1 MPYFGKSPEHGN
13 FTELT
18 DVSGSFD
25 GSDTAFA
32 LTSRIGG
39 IAITPV
45 VEAAILISINGVI
58 QEPTTDYT
66 VSGTNI
72 TFTTAPASGDSF
84 FGIVMGR
91 QLDVGT
97 PSDST
102 VTPAKMNIS
111 SALVPASA
119 DGAALGSTSA
129 EWSDLYLADSSVIYF
144 GNDQDVTVTHDPDD
158 GLFLKSTATA
168 DDNPFLLTLQTG
180 ETDMA
185 ADDVIGKIAFQAPDE
200 GTGTDAILVSAAIQ
214 ARAEGDH
221 SSSSNA
227 TSLDFMTGASEAA
240 AKKMSVTSGGDVNV
254 LTDGASVFFGADS
267 EIELRHVADDG
278 LILKH
283 VGTGDGKEPSLTF
296 QAGDN
301 DIAAN
306 DVLGSIFFQ
315 APDEGAGTDA
325 ILVAAGIE
333 AVSEGDFSSSNN
345 ATKLSFKTGASEAAA
360 EKMSLSSTGNL
371 TISGDLTVS
380 GDDLTMGTNTSGAAL
395 IADGTNFNPVVIS
408 GDISIATNG
417 VAAIGSGVIVAAD
430 IASNAVETAKINA
443 DAVTNAKIA
452 DDALDS
458 EHYSDGSIDTAHIA
472 DNQITLAK
480 MAGLARG
487 KIIYGDASGDPAAL
501 AVGTAN
507 YVLTSDGTDIAW
519 AAEGSIGLHTI
530 FIPAAAMRP
539 TKSNGCGSIADTE
552 TTSGR
557 PDLTGLPFDDGSDE
571 HAQFQVALPK
581 QWNLGTVTYQ
591 VFWASTAT
599 DTDGV
604 SWALQGCSVPDN
616 STIDLAYGTAIVVD
630 DANQGAAEELCVSA
644 VSSAVTI
651 AGTPADDDMC
661 FFRVFRDVSDGNDT
675 AAEDA
680 ILIGIKLFITTD
692 VGNDA

>member
-84 FGIVMGR
+84 FGIVRGR

-240 AKKMSVTSGGDVNV
+240 AKKMSVTSGGDINV

-325 ILVAAGIE
+325 ITVAAGIE

-345 ATKLSFKTGASEAAA
+345 ATKLSFKTGASEAAT
-360 EKMSLSSTGNL
+360 EKMSLSSAGIL
-371 TISGDLTVS
+371 T
-380 GDDLTMGTNTSGAAL
+380 
-395 IADGTNFNPVVIS
+395 
-408 GDISIATNG
+408 
-417 VAAIGSGVIVAAD
+417 
-430 IASNAVETAKINA
+430 
-443 DAVTNAKIA
+443 IA
-452 DDALDS
+452 DDLIIGDGKTIGSASDVDAITIAADGAVTFS
-458 EHYSDGSIDTAHIA
+458 QTPVFPDGSIAIA
-472 DNQITLAK
+472 DLDID
-480 MAGLARG
+480 G
-487 KIIYGDASGDPAAL
+487 
-501 AVGTAN
+501 
-507 YVLTSDGTDIAW
+507 GTDIN
-519 AAEGSIGLHTI
+519 AAIVDADLLIVDDGAGGTNRKTTAARLKTYAGGSIRGIEFIIDGGGTTI
-530 FIPAAAMRP
+530 TTGVKGYLEIPFACTINRATILADQ
-539 TKSNGCGSIADTE
+539 SGS
-552 TTSGR
+552 
-557 PDLTGLPFDDGSDE
+557 
-571 HAQFQVALPK
+571 
-581 QWNLGTVTYQ
+581 
-591 VFWASTAT
+591 
-599 DTDGV
+599 
-604 SWALQGCSVPDN
+604 
-616 STIDLAYGTAIVVD
+616 IVVD
-630 DANQGAAEELCVSA
+630 IWKDTYANYPPVDGDSITASA
-644 VSSAVTI
+644 PVTISSATKNQDSSLSGWTTSISAGDILGYNVDSISTCERVT
-651 AGTPADDDMC
+651 
-661 FFRVFRDVSDGNDT
+661 VS
-675 AAEDA
+675 
-680 ILIGIKLFITTD
+680 LKVTT
-692 VGNDA
+692 

>member
-1 MPYFGKSPEHGN
+1 MPYLGKSPEHGN

-18 DVSGSFD
+18 DVSGSFN
-25 GSDTAFA
+25 GSTTQFA
-32 LTSRIGG
+32 LTSRIGS

-45 VEAAILISINGVI
+45 VEAAVLISINGVI

-72 TFTTAPASGDSF
+72 TFTSAPASTDSF

-129 EWSDLYLADSSVIYF
+129 EWSDLYLADSGVIYF

-180 ETDMA
+180 ETDLA

-214 ARAEGDH
+214 ARAEGNH

-240 AKKMSVTSGGDVNV
+240 AKKMSLTSGGDVNV
-254 LTDGASVFFGADS
+254 LTDGASIFFGADS

-283 VGTGDGKEPSLTF
+283 VGTADGKEPSLTF

-345 ATKLSFKTGASEAAA
+345 ATKLSFKTAASAAAA
-360 EKMSLSSTGNL
+360 ETASLSSTGVFTATSFTGSGAGL
-371 TISGDLTVS
+371 TAGTTPLTTLDIDGATDIGANIVDADLFII
-380 GDDLTMGTNTSGAAL
+380 DDGAGGTNRKTAASRL
-395 IADGTNFNPVVIS
+395 KTYIGTVQI
-408 GDISIATNG
+408 D
-417 VAAIGSGVIVAAD
+417 VAFESSAAD
-430 IASNAVETAKINA
+430 ITADSIHTFSHSLGVRPTLVEVWIKCTSAERNWAVGDYLILSGAGGVGGTIDAGISVQA
-443 DAVTNAKIA
+443 DATNV
-452 DDALDS
+452 
-458 EHYSDGSIDTAHIA
+458 E
-472 DNQITLAK
+472 
-480 MAGLARG
+480 
-487 KIIYGDASGDPAAL
+487 
-501 AVGTAN
+501 
-507 YVLTSDGTDIAW
+507 VL
-519 AAEGSIGLHTI
+519 
-530 FIPAAAMRP
+530 
-539 TKSNGCGSIADTE
+539 CGSAIRIHDQGTFNEVSADL
-552 TTSGR
+552 SKW
-557 PDLTGLPFDDGSDE
+557 DF
-571 HAQFQVALPK
+571 V
-581 QWNLGTVTYQ
+581 VT
-591 VFWASTAT
+591 
-599 DTDGV
+599 
-604 SWALQGCSVPDN
+604 
-616 STIDLAYGTAIVVD
+616 AYGGD
-630 DANQGAAEELCVSA
+630 LG
-644 VSSAVTI
+644 
-651 AGTPADDDMC
+651 
-661 FFRVFRDVSDGNDT
+661 
-675 AAEDA
+675 
-680 ILIGIKLFITTD
+680 
-692 VGNDA
+692 